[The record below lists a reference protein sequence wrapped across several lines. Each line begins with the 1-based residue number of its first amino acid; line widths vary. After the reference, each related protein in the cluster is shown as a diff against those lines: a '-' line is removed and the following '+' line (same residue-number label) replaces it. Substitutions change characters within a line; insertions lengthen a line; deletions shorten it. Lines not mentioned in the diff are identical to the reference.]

1 MILKCNS
8 NYIFE
13 KDLEVLWVVFN
24 SFFIPRYKK
33 KISRY
38 FYSFGI
44 RPRTARNINNISFRF
59 EFCFGTT
66 TTTLVE
72 FDEKLSEEKFFS
84 SLYPFEIQWCFRF
97 SLIFYPRINFFRVV
111 SKFFLICN
119 LIKREITFH
128 IAQSFLLTKNMQKL
142 KLHKTMFPK

>member
-1 MILKCNS
+1 MNFIL
-8 NYIFE
+8 
-13 KDLEVLWVVFN
+13 LWFCSVTQTTYLK
-24 SFFIPRYKK
+24 R
-33 KISRY
+33 SRNTLTCFQFL
-38 FYSFGI
+38 FYSKMEKETSRCFCSYGI
-44 RPRTARNINNISFRF
+44 RLRTATNINNISFRF

-119 LIKREITFH
+119 LIKREIAFH
-128 IAQSFLLTKNMQKL
+128 IAQGFLLTKNM
-142 KLHKTMFPK
+142 